1 MLDAADFQHA
11 FGAMLAVPDS
21 SHDPAMRRALAVYRN
36 TASKA
41 ARDALFA
48 NYPVTAAMVG
58 DDAFAACATSYVEVA
73 PPREPRLCLYGDRFA
88 AFVDAWT
95 PFAEAPYLG
104 AVAALERTVTEA
116 LFSAD
121 RPPLD
126 AAALVRGLDPDA
138 ALHRHP
144 ATRIAAAPVPAASL
158 WLAHQPDA
166 GPEAFDAIVW
176 GAEVALVT
184 RPGDAV
190 EVRRIDAPTRAF
202 LAGATLAEAASNASG
217 EGGDVAS
224 IFALLL
230 SAGAFAEVLPRE
242 HRP

>member
-11 FGAMLAVPDS
+11 FGTMLASPDPS
-21 SHDPAMRRALAVYRN
+21 NDPAMRRALAVHRN

-58 DDAFAACATSYVEVA
+58 EEAFAACATSYIEAV
-73 PPREPRLCLYGDRFA
+73 PPREARLCLYGDRFGP
-88 AFVDAWT
+88 FVDAWT

-104 AVAALERTVTEA
+104 PVAMLERNVTEA
-116 LFSAD
+116 LFAAD

-126 AAALVRGLDPDA
+126 AAALSRGIDPEVP
-138 ALHRHP
+138 LHWHP
-144 ATRIAAAPVPAASL
+144 ATRVAKALMPAASL

-166 GPEAFDAIVW
+166 PPDALDAIAW
-176 GAEVALVT
+176 DREIILVT

-190 EVRRIDAPTRAF
+190 EVRVIDGPTRAF
-202 LAGATLAEAASNASG
+202 LAGKTLAEAAANASS

-224 IFALLL
+224 TFALLL
-230 SAGAFAEVLPRE
+230 SAGAFAEDIPRGE
-242 HRP
+242 

>member
-11 FGAMLAVPDS
+11 FGAMLASPDPS
-21 SHDPAMRRALAVYRN
+21 NDPAMRRAVAIHRN

-58 DDAFAACATSYVEVA
+58 ENAFAACATSYIEVA
-73 PPREPRLCLYGDRFA
+73 PPREPRLCLYGDRFG

-104 AVAALERTVTEA
+104 AVAALERRVTEA
-116 LFSAD
+116 LFAAD

-126 AAALVRGLDPDA
+126 AAALARGIDPDA
-138 ALHRHP
+138 ALQWHP
-144 ATRIAAAPVPAASL
+144 ATRVAQTPVPAASL

-166 GPEAFDAIVW
+166 GPDAFDAISW
-176 GAEVALVT
+176 EQEITLVT

-190 EVRRIDAPTRAF
+190 EVRVIDAPTRAF
-202 LAGATLAEAASNASG
+202 LAGRTLAEAAANASDQ
-217 EGGDVAS
+217 GGDVTS

-230 SAGAFAEVLPRE
+230 SAGAFAEEIPGGE
-242 HRP
+242 

>member
-1 MLDAADFQHA
+1 MLETADFQRA
-11 FGAMLAVPDS
+11 FGAMLASPERS
-21 SHDPAMRRALAVYRN
+21 NDPAMRRALAVHRN

-58 DDAFAACATSYVEVA
+58 EEAFTACATSYVEIA
-73 PPREPRLCLYGDRFA
+73 PPREPRLCLYGDRFGR
-88 AFVDAWT
+88 FVDAWT

-104 AVAALERTVTEA
+104 AVAAVERLVTEA

-126 AAALVRGLDPDA
+126 PAALARGIDPDA
-138 ALHRHP
+138 ALQWHP
-144 ATRIAAAPVPAASL
+144 ATRVARAPVPAASL
-158 WLAHQPDA
+158 WLAHQADA
-166 GPEAFDAIVW
+166 GPDAFDAILW
-176 GAEVALVT
+176 NQEIALVT

-190 EVRRIDAPTRAF
+190 EVRVIDAPTRAF
-202 LAGATLAEAASNASG
+202 LAGTTLAEAAANASS

-230 SAGAFAEVLPRE
+230 SAGAFAQEISRGE
-242 HRP
+242 